1 MRPHVSQIYSAD
13 VCEVLHHSQRACP
26 MMESSHLQV
35 QLLIVQIVFS
45 GVFLL
50 TPGKEAY
57 RLKAH
62 ENEDELPILS
72 SPRANSGPV
81 SISLV

>member
-1 MRPHVSQIYSAD
+1 MYVKSCTTSQ
-13 VCEVLHHSQRACP
+13 HACSTV
-26 MMESSHLQV
+26 ESSHVQV

-45 GVFLL
+45 GVLLL

-62 ENEDELPILS
+62 EDEDESPILS

>member
-1 MRPHVSQIYSAD
+1 MRPHASQIYSAD
-13 VCEVLHHSQRACP
+13 VYEVLHSWHAFS
-26 MMESSHLQV
+26 MVKSSHFQV
-35 QLLIVQIVFS
+35 QHLIIQIVFS

-62 ENEDELPILS
+62 EDEDELPILS
-72 SPRANSGPV
+72 SPRANTGPV

>member
-1 MRPHVSQIYSAD
+1 MRPQASQIHSAD
-13 VCEVLHHSQRACP
+13 VCEVVHHSRQACS
-26 MMESSHLQV
+26 MMESHFQI

-62 ENEDELPILS
+62 EDEDESPILS

>member
-1 MRPHVSQIYSAD
+1 MHRAMPVAHGALCHSPACSLQSSGSAFD
-13 VCEVLHHSQRACP
+13 
-26 MMESSHLQV
+26 
-35 QLLIVQIVFS
+35 VQIVFS

-62 ENEDELPILS
+62 EDEDELPILS

-81 SISLV
+81 SIQLV